1 MMVSKTWKN
10 YNKYF
15 CQNCKDR
22 NWVVQCECG
31 KCDIVFTRIKNRHNI
46 IRKFVKGHN
55 HLIGDRH
62 HNWRDGRI
70 LDTRGYILIRF
81 PNHPMANK
89 HGYVKEHRY
98 LYEQY
103 FNCCLLPWTDV
114 HHKNGDKTDNR
125 KENLMALIH
134 GEHSRHTRLK
144 HYRHSEF
151 GY

>member
-1 MMVSKTWKN
+1 MVSKTWKN

-22 NWVVQCECG
+22 NWLVQCACG
-31 KCDIVFTRIKNRHNI
+31 KCETVFTRIKNRHNI
-46 IRKFVKGHN
+46 IRKYVKGHT
-55 HLIGDRH
+55 HLIGDKH
-62 HNWRDGRI
+62 HRFNNYRTLDCGGYHRI
-70 LDTRGYILIRF
+70 RINGE
-81 PNHPMANK
+81 
-89 HGYVKEHRY
+89 YVREHRY

-103 FNCCLLPWTDV
+103 FKCCLMHYTDI

-144 HYRHSEF
+144 HLRHSRWC
-151 GY
+151 Y

>member
-1 MMVSKTWKN
+1 MVSKTWKN

-15 CQNCKDR
+15 CQICKDR
-22 NWVVQCECG
+22 NWIVQCACG

-46 IRKFVKGHN
+46 IQKYVKGHD

-70 LDTRGYILIRF
+70 IDD
-81 PNHPMANK
+81 
-89 HGYVKEHRY
+89 HGYYRIRINGEYVREHRY

-103 FNCCLLPWTDV
+103 FHCCLLPWTDV

-125 KENLMALIH
+125 KDNLMA
-134 GEHSRHTRLK
+134 
-144 HYRHSEF
+144 
-151 GY
+151 